1 MYHNLRQINIRYLA
15 WMLLAVLMLF
25 NNGYAVKA
33 SESEGLCGTDLSWTL
48 DEAGTLTI
56 LGSGNMNDFPEQEM
70 APWYESRKEILR
82 VVLPDGLTN
91 IGNLA
96 FYECENLTAIVIPDS
111 VEIIGEYAFAGCKE
125 LVILRLGSKVQKIQE
140 GAFLECLS
148 LADVSFPD
156 SLQMLGIKA
165 FYRCETLT
173 TITIP
178 SSVTSL
184 GTSVFSYCI
193 NLISADIQANIEV
206 LPEWNFYG
214 CSKLTTIILPDNISD
229 INEHAFRGCDQ
240 LCTVYYNG
248 EAKSKQEIEQLVS
261 NDVPKFGDVGVVS
274 GGKPNGVVIS
284 GTANEEANGT
294 LTQQSTQVEKGEN
307 SSVSVTIENNGSKDD
322 GTNGDFDASINVIVN
337 GNEGWKEAQDVVESA
352 LKEINDSYSGIV
364 DGGITDVLI
373 NVYVKDTNSINQEFI
388 DSLVGRD
395 VYIAIYTQNGSVWKM
410 DGEELDLSQMSG
422 NYNLSYELTVGESE
436 LCEKLGASKVF
447 VVQFDASA
455 EVNTEVLIRIPE
467 KYAMQHATLFQR
479 NGNGFDRF
487 STVVVDKSG
496 YAHFYLASVS
506 SDVEYYVALD
516 VGVLDGEIEGAIVPD
531 TLVDSY
537 GKPIRL
543 EPIQYEITGRKSSWG
558 MNINQVTWILVAVMI
573 LSITVVGITMYILN
587 QRKQI
592 LKYTPD
598 IKE

>member
-1 MYHNLRQINIRYLA
+1 MYHILRQVNIRYLA
-15 WMLLAVLMLF
+15 LMLLTALMFF
-25 NNGYAVKA
+25 NNGYTVKA
-33 SESEGLCGTDLSWTL
+33 SESEGICGTNLSWKL

-56 LGSGNMNDFPEQEM
+56 LGSGTMNDFPEQEM
-70 APWYESRKEILR
+70 APWYEYREEILR

-96 FYECENLTAIVIPDS
+96 FYECENLTAIVIPNS

-125 LVILRLGSKVQKIQE
+125 LVILQLGSSVQKIQE

-193 NLISADIQANIEV
+193 NLVSADIQANIEV
-206 LPEWNFYG
+206 LPEWIFYG

-229 INEHAFRGCDQ
+229 ISDHAFRGCDQ

-248 EAKSKQEIEQLVS
+248 ETKSKQEIEQLVS
-261 NDVPKFGDVGVVS
+261 NDVPKFGDIGAVS
-274 GGKPNGVVIS
+274 GGKPNGAVMS
-284 GTANEEANGT
+284 GTVKEEVNGT

-307 SSVSVTIENNGSKDD
+307 SSVSVTIENNRPTDNS
-322 GTNGDFDASINVIVN
+322 TNGDFAASIDVIVK
-337 GNEGWKEAQDVVESA
+337 GNDGWKEVQDTVAST
-352 LKEINDSYSGIV
+352 LKDINDSYSSII
-364 DGGITDVLI
+364 DGGIKDVLI

-395 VYIAIYTQNGSVWKM
+395 VYVTIYTPNGSIWKM
-410 DGEELDLSQMSG
+410 NGEELDSSQMSG
-422 NYNLSYELTVGESE
+422 NYNLTYKLTVGDLE
-436 LCEKLGASKVF
+436 LCDKLGASQVF
-447 VVQFDASA
+447 VMHFNSSA
-455 EVNTEVLIRIPE
+455 EVNAEVMIRIPE
-467 KYAMQHATLFQR
+467 RYAMQNATLFQS
-479 NGNGFDRF
+479 NGKEFDKY

-506 SDVEYYVALD
+506 SDVEYYVALNVD
-516 VGVLDGEIEGAIVPD
+516 ILEGETEGAIVPD
-531 TLVDSY
+531 TLVDAY

-558 MNINQVTWILVAVMI
+558 MNINQVTWILVAVMT
-573 LSITVVGITMYILN
+573 LSITAVGVTMYILN